1 MKNIVN
7 KISIAC
13 LAICSIAVM
22 SCDLEDANDDTTSF
36 EFSAENNARAAQADN
51 VVEGTLNI
59 MENGYVEA
67 EEGRNANQS
76 LFPECVVITIQP
88 NGNGGTIVYD
98 FGNGC
103 ELNNGAFVT
112 GMITLD
118 YGPFTEGTR
127 TINYTF
133 NNYTYNGN
141 AVTGGGEIFRQIAN
155 ADGNPQSTVNETI
168 TVAFPNTDVTA
179 TRNGMRIAE
188 WVAGVGSGTWT
199 DNVYHVTG
207 NWDTNFTNGFERTGL
222 VTETLVR
229 ELSCA
234 YVVSGA
240 LEVTQGGFSGIIDW
254 GDGTCDN
261 MATLEVDGQI
271 YDIEL

>member
-1 MKNIVN
+1 MKTIVK
-7 KISIAC
+7 KISIVC
-13 LAICSIAVM
+13 MAICTITLV
-22 SCDLEDANDDTTSF
+22 SCDIEDANDDNTTF

-67 EEGRNANQS
+67 EEGRNMNQS

-88 NGNGGTIVYD
+88 NGDGGTVILD
-98 FGNGC
+98 FGSGC
-103 ELNNGAFVT
+103 QLNNGAFVT
-112 GMITLD
+112 GSITLD
-118 YGPFTEGTR
+118 YGPFDGGTR

-133 NNYTYNGN
+133 NDYTYNN
-141 AVTGGGEIFRQIAN
+141 NEVSGGGEIFRQIAN

-179 TRNGMRIAE
+179 TRVGLRIAE
-188 WVAGVGSGTWT
+188 WTEGVGSGTWL

-207 NWDTNFTNGFERTGL
+207 NWDTTFTNGFERSGL

-229 ELSCA
+229 KLNCA
-234 YVVSGA
+234 YLVSGA
-240 LEVTQGGFSGIIDW
+240 LEVSQNGFTGIIDW
-254 GDGTCDN
+254 GDGACDN
-261 MATLEVDGQI
+261 MATLEIDGQI